1 MNDLEL
7 IAEVLAYYE
16 NNDHPFSYNI
26 AGMLDFK
33 SDESA
38 EWQSLYVSYVTN
50 SFGPADV
57 RFMVEFLK

>member
-1 MNDLEL
+1 M
-7 IAEVLAYYE
+7 Y
-16 NNDHPFSYNI
+16 
-26 AGMLDFK
+26 LDFK

-57 RFMVEFLK
+57 RFMMEFLKWDQ